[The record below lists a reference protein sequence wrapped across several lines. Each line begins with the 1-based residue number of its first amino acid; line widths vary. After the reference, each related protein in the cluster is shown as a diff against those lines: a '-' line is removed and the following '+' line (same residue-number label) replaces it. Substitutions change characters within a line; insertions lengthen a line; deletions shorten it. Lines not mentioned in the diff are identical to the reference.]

1 MCPSSPAI
9 SCTLLRNNLHLGCRL
24 CSRGRWLP
32 QDYTKNAGG
41 ASDWTSAKRNCGQ
54 WLAFFGRPASYGA
67 EATGLIETIIADSA
81 KLEVSTL
88 VRAGRDQPFSDMGRK
103 CGNREAEAVQAE
115 QDAQSSFPPQCSG
128 IDGRAEMGG
137 AFRPPGTAYFQASLG
152 SPNLAVCLGQVRKV
166 CGRNRGKYQGRVS
179 MSGFSRWYLWQRRA
193 RQRLHKLTARR
204 RRRP

>member
-1 MCPSSPAI
+1 MCPFSPAI

-24 CSRGRWLP
+24 WSRGRLLS
-32 QDYTKNAGG
+32 QDYKKNAGG

-67 EATGLIETIIADSA
+67 EATGLIETIIADAA

-88 VRAGRDQPFSDMGRK
+88 LCVGKDQPFSDMGRK

-137 AFRPPGTAYFQASLG
+137 AFRPISLK
-152 SPNLAVCLGQVRKV
+152 PKPR
-166 CGRNRGKYQGRVS
+166 RVS
-179 MSGFSRWYLWQRRA
+179 RAGTKSLWPKPRKISRPGEHVWIQPMVSMA
-193 RQRLHKLTARR
+193 T
-204 RRRP
+204 